1 MFQVT
6 EKSIRLL
13 EAAEVT
19 GLVTTEAGIGAV
31 AVVGITGV
39 EDNTSE
45 EDRTRFRAT
54 PTTETSA
61 SGATAPT
68 TTRSDLAANSSST
81 INNLIT
87 IDKLRVIRR
96 SNISRSLSSSNI
108 NSSSLIFNV
117 SHPTWPPTCP
127 RCSCLINRIDST
139 NSNSNPNPSEAEE
152 IKFSDPVRRNT
163 TIQTSR
169 SLLLHLRRSRAKA
182 SRGVPQRH
190 LPVISSTARPVP
202 RITDTLRLGQ
212 RGISTNSRKSIGA
225 RATNAW
231 QGIGKTESFIRSR

>member
-19 GLVTTEAGIGAV
+19 GLVTTEAGIGAA

-39 EDNTSE
+39 EGNTSE

-96 SNISRSLSSSNI
+96 SNISRSLSSSN
-108 NSSSLIFNV
+108 SSSLIFNV

-127 RCSCLINRIDST
+127 RCSCLINRIDS
-139 NSNSNPNPSEAEE
+139 NSNPNPSEAGE
-152 IKFSDPVRRNT
+152 IKFSDQVRRNT

-182 SRGVPQRH
+182 SPGVSQRH

-202 RITDTLRLGQ
+202 RITDKLRLGQ
-212 RGISTNSRKSIGA
+212 RGISTNSSKSIGA

>member
-6 EKSIRLL
+6 EKSIRLR

-19 GLVTTEAGIGAV
+19 GPVTTEAGIGAV

-139 NSNSNPNPSEAEE
+139 NSNPNPSEAGE

-182 SRGVPQRH
+182 SPGVPQRH

-202 RITDTLRLGQ
+202 RITDKLRLGQ